1 MSDSSPMDWFFVNR
15 HEILCPKVAPNF
27 GLLGFDGQS
36 CPVGVFRKMFIQSE
50 ERSTISQMRCR
61 VLKSWK
67 ESIATWVPEENM
79 DDVGIRSTISE
90 EYYNISQMRGRVM
103 KSSESTAIWAH
114 ERETR
119 GDVVI
124 LSGNSE
130 EYSISLISR
139 VLESSKRV
147 PTCEYVREDAD

>member
-1 MSDSSPMDWFFVNR
+1 
-15 HEILCPKVAPNF
+15 
-27 GLLGFDGQS
+27 
-36 CPVGVFRKMFIQSE
+36 
-50 ERSTISQMRCR
+50 MRCR

-124 LSGNSE
+124 LSVNIE
-130 EYSISLISR
+130 EYSILLISR

-147 PTCEYVREDAD
+147 PTCEYVRGGRRLNWHIEHCSFSLIPAMLCYFVLIVVHRQGFLWEVARRKLPTLVCWILISGRNG